1 MALKVGRLEP
11 KSAGEKM
18 SLSTSPSLV
27 GDFGHADTSI
37 QVTGLKP
44 AQYYNIRVIA
54 TNTADFSTYGPLI
67 RVRTIPS
74 SLESSN
80 THYITKTEFADGT
93 NEDEPASVRASP
105 SHFDPFLPTTP
116 HQSTRDH
123 SAGHYIGRRPASTHI
138 SPAAQ
143 NSIELS
149 PDVTFPAR
157 ADDESKSQE
166 DIERLTER
174 LDSARRDQ
182 QEIDKQFRDEDQESQ
197 KVLREFAQERD
208 RLRNILKER
217 EEGSSELRK
226 HGNYLDKL
234 NRATQSKKATQEKV
248 LMQKRAER
256 KRMSEEIDCWD
267 RETFE
272 INEDVDQMLGESA
285 SIVAGSSVALIEVRQ
300 RIADDQSMIKKI
312 EEEIRLKGAQI
323 KAIENDTDVGDH
335 TDSDERLRVQAEK
348 EAEQAWE
355 SNTLAAQTQLAS
367 LWQVLQQVSL
377 WHIE

>member
-1 MALKVGRLEP
+1 MP
-11 KSAGEKM
+11 
-18 SLSTSPSLV
+18 LSTSPFLV

-54 TNTADFSTYGPLI
+54 TNTADFSTFGPLI

-93 NEDEPASVRASP
+93 YEDEPAASVRASP
-105 SHFDPFLPTTP
+105 SHFDSFLPLTP
-116 HQSTRDH
+116 VQPTRDH
-123 SAGHYIGRRPASTHI
+123 NPSHYIGRRPASTHTSSI
-138 SPAAQ
+138 ANQ
-143 NSIELS
+143 TIELP
-149 PDVTFPAR
+149 PDVTVPAR

-208 RLRNILKER
+208 RLKYILKER
-217 EEGSSELRK
+217 EESSSELRK

-234 NRATQSKKATQEKV
+234 NRATQSKKATLEKV
-248 LMQKRAER
+248 LIQKHAER

-267 RETFE
+267 QETSE
-272 INEDVDQMLGESA
+272 INKDIDQMLGESA
-285 SIVAGSSVALIEVRQ
+285 GITAGSSVELTEVRK
-300 RIADDQSMIKKI
+300 RIADDQSMIKKV

-323 KAIENDTDVGDH
+323 KAIENDVEVADH
-335 TDSDERLRVQAEK
+335 IDSDERLRAQIEK

-355 SNTLAAQTQLAS
+355 ANTLAAQTQLAN
-367 LWQVLQQVSL
+367 LWQVLQQVFP
-377 WHIE
+377 

>member
-1 MALKVGRLEP
+1 MPRI
-11 KSAGEKM
+11 
-18 SLSTSPSLV
+18 SLSTSLSLV

-54 TNTADFSTYGPLI
+54 TNTADFSTFGPLI

-74 SLESSN
+74 SMEN
-80 THYITKTEFADGT
+80 YTTHYLAKTEYADAT
-93 NEDEPASVRASP
+93 YEDEPASVRASP
-105 SHFDPFLPTTP
+105 SHFDSFLPSTP

-123 SAGHYIGRRPASTHI
+123 NTGHYSGRKPASAHT
-138 SPAAQ
+138 SPLAHQ
-143 NSIELS
+143 SIELS
-149 PDVTFPAR
+149 PDATVPAR

-197 KVLREFAQERD
+197 KVLKEFAQERD
-208 RLRNILKER
+208 RLRHILKER
-217 EEGSSELRK
+217 EESSSELRK

-256 KRMSEEIDCWD
+256 ERMSEEIDCWD
-267 RETFE
+267 TETLE
-272 INEDVDQMLGESA
+272 IAEDIDQMLSESA
-285 SIVAGSSVALIEVRQ
+285 SIVAGSNVALDEIRE
-300 RIADDQSMIKKI
+300 RIADDQSVIKKI

-323 KAIENDTDVGDH
+323 KSIENDTDVGDH
-335 TDSDERLRVQAEK
+335 IDSDERLRAQAEQ
-348 EAEQAWE
+348 EAEEAWE
-355 SNTLAAQTQLAS
+355 ANTLAAQAQLAN
-367 LWQVLQQVSL
+367 LWQILQQVFL
-377 WHIE
+377 

>member
-1 MALKVGRLEP
+1 MVLSEQ
-11 KSAGEKM
+11 KSASQRI
-18 SLSTSPSLV
+18 SLTTPPSSV

-54 TNTADFSTYGPLI
+54 TNTADFSTFGPLI

-80 THYITKTEFADGT
+80 THYLTRTDFSDAT
-93 NEDEPASVRASP
+93 YEDEPASVRASP
-105 SHFDPFLPTTP
+105 SHFDSFLPATP

-123 SAGHYIGRRPASTHI
+123 NASHYVGKKLASTHT
-138 SPAAQ
+138 SPAAHQ
-143 NSIELS
+143 SIELS
-149 PDVTFPAR
+149 PDATVPAR
-157 ADDESKSQE
+157 PDESKSQE

-208 RLRNILKER
+208 RLRHILKER
-217 EEGSSELRK
+217 EESSSELRK

-256 KRMSEEIDCWD
+256 SRMSEEIDWWD
-267 RETFE
+267 TETLE
-272 INEDVDQMLGESA
+272 IAEDIDHMMSESA
-285 SIVAGSSVALIEVRQ
+285 SIVAGSSIALAEVRE
-300 RIADDQSMIKKI
+300 RIADDQSVIKRI

-323 KAIENDTDVGDH
+323 KAIENDTDIADH
-335 TDSDERLRVQAEK
+335 IDSDERLRVQVEK
-348 EAEQAWE
+348 EAEEAWE
-355 SNTLAAQTQLAS
+355 ANTLAAQAQLAN
-367 LWQVLQQVSL
+367 LWQVLQQVFL
-377 WHIE
+377 

>member
-1 MALKVGRLEP
+1 MP
-11 KSAGEKM
+11 
-18 SLSTSPSLV
+18 LSTSTSLV

-54 TNTADFSTYGPLI
+54 TNTADFSTFGPLI

-74 SLESSN
+74 SERSN
-80 THYITKTEFADGT
+80 THYLTKTEFTDAT
-93 NEDEPASVRASP
+93 YEDEPASVRASH
-105 SHFDPFLPTTP
+105 SHFDSFLPSTP

-123 SAGHYIGRRPASTHI
+123 NASHYIGRRPASTHT
-138 SPAAQ
+138 SPAAHQ
-143 NSIELS
+143 SIEHS
-149 PDVTFPAR
+149 PDATVPAR
-157 ADDESKSQE
+157 ADDEGKNQE
-166 DIERLTER
+166 DIERLTQK

-208 RLRNILKER
+208 RLRHILKER
-217 EEGSSELRK
+217 EESSSELKK

-234 NRATQSKKATQEKV
+234 NRATQSKKASQEKI

-256 KRMSEEIDCWD
+256 QRMSEETDCWD
-267 RETFE
+267 RETIE
-272 INEDVDQMLGESA
+272 INEDIDQMLGESA
-285 SIVAGSSVALIEVRQ
+285 SIIAGSNVALAEIKE

-323 KAIENDTDVGDH
+323 KAIENDTDFGDH
-335 TDSDERLRVQAEK
+335 VDSDERLRAQVEKAAED
-348 EAEQAWE
+348 AWE
-355 SNTLAAQTQLAS
+355 AKTLAAQAQLAN
-367 LWQVLQQVSL
+367 LWQVLQQVFH
-377 WHIE
+377 WRIEKTY